1 MPRNCRASCSVS
13 ANPACSASLGTDRIC
28 VYSALIV
35 KHQKLKKKKRAKWVV
50 WKSPERCEWRWLVLR
65 ACGAVDFSPPCGQ
78 MAPGQGARG
87 ASPSRADTCTNF
99 EALAVRP
106 CKHRPENL
114 QNDDSFGMLIVFN
127 QPGFIPS

>member
-1 MPRNCRASCSVS
+1 MPRNCCASCSVS
-13 ANPACSASLGTDRIC
+13 ANPACSASLGTDKIC

-35 KHQKLKKKKRAKWVV
+35 KHKKKKKGAKWAV

-65 ACGAVDFSPPCGQ
+65 ACGAVAFSPPCGQ
-78 MAPGQGARG
+78 MAPGQGARVV
-87 ASPSRADTCTNF
+87 SLSRADTCTNF

-114 QNDDSFGMLIVFN
+114 QNNGSFGMVIIFN
-127 QPGFIPS
+127 QPGFIRS